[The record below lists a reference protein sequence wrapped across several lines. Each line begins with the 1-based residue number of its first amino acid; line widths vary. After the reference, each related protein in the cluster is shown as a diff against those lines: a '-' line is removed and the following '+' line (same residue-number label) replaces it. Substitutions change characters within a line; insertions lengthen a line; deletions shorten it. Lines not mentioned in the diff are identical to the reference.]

1 MNGVGAIKRV
11 SGNQVVAKDLAKTI
25 LARIAPTQGKTL
37 AMIAFEKEL
46 WICTSATRHP
56 LLSLA
61 HKLDD
66 DPTQDSTWHHTFCSL
81 FFFLLS
87 FASAKTQQELASS
100 QVQRFH
106 SV

>member
-1 MNGVGAIKRV
+1 MNGVGANKRV
-11 SGNQVVAKDLAKTI
+11 SGNQGVARDLTKTN

-46 WICTSATRHP
+46 WICTSANRHP

-66 DPTQDSTWHHTFCSL
+66 DPTQDSTWHHTF
-81 FFFLLS
+81 FPLS
-87 FASAKTQQELASS
+87 FASAKTQQELAFS

>member
-1 MNGVGAIKRV
+1 MNGVGANKRV
-11 SGNQVVAKDLAKTI
+11 SGNQGVARDLTKTI

-46 WICTSATRHP
+46 WICTSANRHP

-66 DPTQDSTWHHTFCSL
+66 DPTQDSTWHHSFCFLFIFL
-81 FFFLLS
+81 FFLTFSS
-87 FASAKTQQELASS
+87 F
-100 QVQRFH
+100 FC
-106 SV
+106 